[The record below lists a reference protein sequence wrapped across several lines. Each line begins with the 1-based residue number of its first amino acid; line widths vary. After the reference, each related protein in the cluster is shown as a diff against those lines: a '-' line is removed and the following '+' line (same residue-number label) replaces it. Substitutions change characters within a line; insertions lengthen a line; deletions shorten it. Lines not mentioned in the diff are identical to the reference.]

1 MKTASDTEQTPA
13 LSIEEAK
20 WQRVQLALR
29 VAGGNRAKAARLLGI
44 DPATLW
50 RWMKERQ
57 TA

>member
-1 MKTASDTEQTPA
+1 MKTTINTEQTPP

-44 DPATLW
+44 DPVTLW
-50 RWMKERQ
+50 RWMKGR